1 MAGLHPLF
9 DAGTSHTVMP
19 RQRSALL
26 AAGLYRPEL
35 MLGNGVTLSGLAI
48 EIPCSKDPRM
58 TVAFTLGQAAPSCI
72 SNTS

>member
-1 MAGLHPLF
+1 
-9 DAGTSHTVMP
+9 
-19 RQRSALL
+19 
-26 AAGLYRPEL
+26 

-72 SNTS
+72 SNTSWGFYLSQWDCLNGKVLRDTGKDGVI